1 MYVAKP
7 KTLGRFSR
15 KSLPTTLNYFLS
27 QKIEL
32 KGTGAWRD
40 ALCPFH
46 EDTKPSL
53 MVNIERGGYRCI
65 AFGAHGG
72 DVLAFHMHRYGLD
85 FIEAA
90 KQLKAWVAL

>member
-53 MVNIERGGYRCI
+53 RVNIDRGGYRCM
-65 AFGAHGG
+65 ACGARGG